1 MSQPP
6 MFDDPLDDGLDDEL
20 DLDGD
25 LDAEDRLD
33 DDFDADFLIDAD
45 EDGRHYSVEEFLSK
59 GAVEDTPEGFRS
71 GFVSFVGRPNVGK
84 STLLN
89 RILGRKVSIV
99 SDKPQTTRHQIR
111 GVLNRK
117 DAQIVF
123 VDTPGIHKPRTL
135 MGERL
140 NDAAI
145 EAASGSVDIVCLLVD
160 ATAPVGRGD
169 AWVAERVPKD
179 AIIIVNKCD
188 LVSKDTVFEQLIRAS
203 DFERSEYFPV
213 SARTGEGVQALI
225 DHLVSRLPEGPRWYP
240 TDMVTDVEE
249 AFWVAELVRE
259 KLLAV
264 TRDELPHSIACRVT
278 EWDWPRVRVEILVE
292 RESQKGIV
300 IGKKGAVL
308 KQVGI
313 DARAEMP
320 EGTYLELHVKV
331 DKDWQRRPKAL
342 DRLGY

>member
-1 MSQPP
+1 MSDERR
-6 MFDDPLDDGLDDEL
+6 DDDRARGRDGFVPLDEFDFGAGFGDDL
-20 DLDGD
+20 
-25 LDAEDRLD
+25 
-33 DDFDADFLIDAD
+33 
-45 EDGRHYSVEEFLSK
+45 
-59 GAVEDTPEGFRS
+59 PEGFRS
-71 GFVSFVGRPNVGK
+71 GFVSLVGRPNVGK

-99 SDKPQTTRHQIR
+99 SDKPQTTRSQIR
-111 GVLNRK
+111 GVLTRA
-117 DAQIVF
+117 DCQVVF

-140 NDAAI
+140 NDAAL
-145 EAASGSVDIVCLLVD
+145 ASTSDVDVVCLLVD

-169 AWVAERVPKD
+169 AWVAERVPDD

-188 LVSKDTVFEQLIRAS
+188 LVSNERIVSQLVKAS
-203 DFERSEYFPV
+203 AFDREDYFPI
-213 SARTGEGVQALI
+213 SAATGQGVDDLVQHLI
-225 DHLVSRLPEGPRWYP
+225 ERLPVGPKWYP
-240 TDMVTDVEE
+240 DDMVTDVEE

-264 TRDELPHSIACRVT
+264 THDELPHSIACRVT

-308 KQVGI
+308 KAVGI
-313 DARAEMP
+313 AARQEMT
-320 EGTYLELHVKV
+320 EGAFLELHVKV

>member
-1 MSQPP
+1 MTQPP
-6 MFDDPLDDGLDDEL
+6 MFDEVGDDEFDDDLDDEL
-20 DLDGD
+20 D
-25 LDAEDRLD
+25 ED
-33 DDFDADFLIDAD
+33 D
-45 EDGRHYSVEEFLSK
+45 EGEEGGARYLSVEEFLAGSP
-59 GAVEDTPEGFRS
+59 AVEVPDGFRS
-71 GFVSFVGRPNVGK
+71 GFVSLVGRPNVGK

-111 GVLNRK
+111 GVLNRP
-117 DAQIVF
+117 DTQVVF

-145 EAASGSVDIVCLLVD
+145 GAASGVDVVCLLVD

-169 AWVAERVPKD
+169 AWVAERVPPD
-179 AIIIVNKCD
+179 AVVIVNKID
-188 LVSKDTVFEQLIRAS
+188 LVSKEKVLDQLMRAS
-203 DFERSEYFPV
+203 DFQRSEYFPV
-213 SARTGEGVQALI
+213 SARTGEGIEALV
-225 DHLVSRLPEGPRWYP
+225 DHLISRLPVGPKWYP
-240 TDMVTDVEE
+240 DDMVTDVEE

-264 TRDELPHSIACRVT
+264 THDELPHSIACRVT
-278 EWDWPRVRVEILVE
+278 EWEWPRVRVEILVE

-300 IGKKGAVL
+300 IGKKGSVL
-308 KQVGI
+308 KQAGI
-313 DARAEMP
+313 AARQEMAP
-320 EGTYLELHVKV
+320 GAFLELHVKV